1 MKHLFSVA
9 LFTLAL
15 SITSASGQS
24 TPDEIADIKSS
35 YEAQGINFDQVRSMV
50 ETVTN
55 NALEPNEA
63 VMADF
68 LRTIASFQAA
78 GAPVPMT
85 EEWLTHWT
93 TVHATTNEQAQDLY
107 KVALRFGLQRR

>member
-1 MKHLFSVA
+1 MKQLFSAA
-9 LFTLAL
+9 LFVLAL
-15 SITSASGQS
+15 GVTSVFGQS
-24 TPDEIADIKSS
+24 TPDKTADIKSS
-35 YEAQGINFDQVRSMV
+35 YEAQGINFDQVRSMI

-68 LRTIASFQAA
+68 LRTIALFQAA

-93 TVHATTNEQAQDLY
+93 TAYAITNEQAQDLY
-107 KVALRFGLQRR
+107 KVARRFGLQRR

>member
-9 LFTLAL
+9 LFTLAISL
-15 SITSASGQS
+15 TASFGQS
-24 TPDEIADIKSS
+24 TPNETLEIKSS
-35 YEAQGINFDQVRSMV
+35 YEAQGINFDLVRSMV

-68 LRTIASFQAA
+68 LRTIDSFQAA

-85 EEWLTHWT
+85 EEWLNHWT
-93 TVHATTNEQAQDLY
+93 TAYGITNEQAQDLY

>member
-15 SITSASGQS
+15 GVTSAFGQ
-24 TPDEIADIKSS
+24 TTAGIADIKSS

-55 NALEPNEA
+55 NSLEPNEA

-93 TVHATTNEQAQDLY
+93 TVHAITNEQAQDLY

>member
-15 SITSASGQS
+15 GVTAAFGQS
-24 TPDEIADIKSS
+24 TPNETLDIKSS

-68 LRTIASFQAA
+68 LRTIGSFQAA

-85 EEWLTHWT
+85 EEWLNHWT
-93 TVHATTNEQAQDLY
+93 TAYGITNEQAQDLY

>member
-1 MKHLFSVA
+1 MKQLFSVA

-15 SITSASGQS
+15 GVTAAFGQS
-24 TPDEIADIKSS
+24 TPNETLNIKSS

-68 LRTIASFQAA
+68 LRTIDSFQAA

-85 EEWLTHWT
+85 EEWLNHWT
-93 TVHATTNEQAQDLY
+93 TAYGITNEQAQDLY

>member
-15 SITSASGQS
+15 GVTAAFGQS
-24 TPDEIADIKSS
+24 TPNETLNIKSS

-63 VMADF
+63 VMTDF
-68 LRTIASFQAA
+68 LRTIDSFRAA
-78 GAPVPMT
+78 GAPVPLT
-85 EEWLTHWT
+85 EEWLNHWT
-93 TVHATTNEQAQDLY
+93 TAYGITNEQAQDLY

>member
-15 SITSASGQS
+15 GFTTAFGQSAS
-24 TPDEIADIKSS
+24 DESADIKSS
-35 YEAQGINFDQVRSMV
+35 YEVQGINFDQVRAMV

-55 NALEPNEA
+55 NELEPNEA

-85 EEWLTHWT
+85 EEWLIHWT
-93 TVHATTNEQAQDLY
+93 TTYSITNEQAQDLY

>member
-15 SITSASGQS
+15 GVTAAFGQS
-24 TPDEIADIKSS
+24 TPNQTLDIKSS
-35 YEAQGINFDQVRSMV
+35 YEAQGINFDQVRTMV

-55 NALEPNEA
+55 NTLEPNEA

-78 GAPVPMT
+78 GAPVPIT
-85 EEWLTHWT
+85 EEWLNHWT
-93 TVHATTNEQAQDLY
+93 TAHAITNEQAQDLY

>member
-1 MKHLFSVA
+1 MKHLFSVTLLTFA
-9 LFTLAL
+9 LG
-15 SITSASGQS
+15 ITAAFGQS
-24 TPDEIADIKSS
+24 TPVETADIRSS
-35 YEAQGINFDQVRSMV
+35 YEAQGFNFDQVRSMV

-55 NALEPNEA
+55 NALEPNA
-63 VMADF
+63 GVMADF
-68 LRTIASFQAA
+68 LRTIGTFQAA

-93 TVHATTNEQAQDLY
+93 TAYAITNEQAQDLY

>member
-15 SITSASGQS
+15 SVTAAFGQS
-24 TPDEIADIKSS
+24 TPNQTLDIKSS
-35 YEAQGINFDQVRSMV
+35 YEAQGINFDLVRSMV

-78 GAPVPMT
+78 GAPVPIT

-93 TVHATTNEQAQDLY
+93 TAYGITNEQAQDLY

>member
-9 LFTLAL
+9 LYTLAL
-15 SITSASGQS
+15 GITSALGQL
-24 TPDEIADIKSS
+24 TPDETTGIKSS

-55 NALEPNEA
+55 HELEPNEA

-68 LRTIASFQAA
+68 LRTIALFQAA

-93 TVHATTNEQAQDLY
+93 TAYTITNEQAQDLY

>member
-1 MKHLFSVA
+1 MKPLFSITLLTFA
-9 LFTLAL
+9 LG
-15 SITSASGQS
+15 ITSAFGQS
-24 TPDEIADIKSS
+24 ASDETADIRSS
-35 YEAQGINFDQVRSMV
+35 YEAEGINFDQVRSMV
-50 ETVTN
+50 EMVTN

-85 EEWLTHWT
+85 EAWLTHWT
-93 TVHATTNEQAQDLY
+93 TAYAITNEQAQDLY
-107 KVALRFGLQRR
+107 KVALRFGLQQR

>member
-9 LFTLAL
+9 LFTLTFGA
-15 SITSASGQS
+15 TSVLGQS
-24 TPDEIADIKSS
+24 TPNETADIKST

-68 LRTIASFQAA
+68 LRTIGSFQAA
-78 GAPVPMT
+78 GTPVPMT
-85 EEWLTHWT
+85 EAWLTHWT
-93 TVHATTNEQAQDLY
+93 TVHAITNEQAQDLY

>member
-1 MKHLFSVA
+1 MKHFFSA
-9 LFTLAL
+9 TLLTLVFSA
-15 SITSASGQS
+15 TSAFGQS
-24 TPDEIADIKSS
+24 TPVETADIKSS

-55 NALEPNEA
+55 NALEPTEA

-78 GAPVPMT
+78 GTPVPMT

-93 TVHATTNEQAQDLY
+93 MAYAITNEQAQDLY

>member
-1 MKHLFSVA
+1 MKHLFSVTLLTFA
-9 LFTLAL
+9 LG
-15 SITSASGQS
+15 ITATFGQS
-24 TPDEIADIKSS
+24 TPSETADIRSS
-35 YEAQGINFDQVRSMV
+35 YEAQGINFDQVQSMI

-55 NALEPNEA
+55 YALEPNEA

-68 LRTIASFQAA
+68 LRTIATFQAA

-85 EEWLTHWT
+85 EEWLTNWT
-93 TVHATTNEQAQDLY
+93 TAHSITNEQAQDLY

>member
-15 SITSASGQS
+15 GVTAAFGQS
-24 TPDEIADIKSS
+24 TPNETLKIKSS

-68 LRTIASFQAA
+68 LRTIDSFQAA

-85 EEWLTHWT
+85 EEWLNHWT
-93 TVHATTNEQAQDLY
+93 TAYGITNEQAQDLY

>member
-15 SITSASGQS
+15 GVTAAFGQS
-24 TPDEIADIKSS
+24 TPNETLNIKSS

-68 LRTIASFQAA
+68 LRTIDSFQAA

-85 EEWLTHWT
+85 EEWLNHWT
-93 TVHATTNEQAQDLY
+93 TAYGITNEQAQDLY